1 MKNLSLI
8 FLSLFLFVEIGNSQV
23 IKIEVTEVFDSF
35 GYDTSVFNFINND
48 SLVYDE
54 TRKVNGLY
62 DLDLKNKSFTH
73 FKNNIVECEGEITF
87 ENKDGIIAVK
97 LLIEGYDIWMVINTE
112 IDNEQVIWYSTSENF
127 IELCKFSKFQI
138 LKSS

>member
-8 FLSLFLFVEIGNSQV
+8 FLSLFLFIEIGNSQV
-23 IKIEVTEVFDSF
+23 IKIEVSEVFDAY
-35 GYDTSVFNFINND
+35 GYDKSVFNFINND

-54 TRKVNGLY
+54 YRKVNGLY
-62 DLDLKNKSFTH
+62 DLDLTNNSFTH
-73 FKNNIVECEGEITF
+73 FENNVVESEGEITF
-87 ENKDGIIAVK
+87 ENKDGIISVK
-97 LLIEGYDIWMVINTE
+97 FLIEGYDIWMVINTE